1 MAMKVLNYNGYVG
14 SVELSL
20 EDEVM
25 HGKIEF
31 INDLITYEGSNVP
44 ELKAAFEEAVDDYIA
59 TCELVGKE
67 PEKKMSGTFNV
78 RIGSRLHRDVAGAA
92 LIEEISI
99 NDFVK
104 KAIEA
109 RLGEEDSNLHI
120 HIHRAE
126 TEKTLS
132 FKSEVAHWDQ
142 KESSSFSTGQPNL
155 RLVN

>member
-1 MAMKVLNYNGYVG
+1 MAVKVLNYNGYIG

-31 INDLITYEGSNVP
+31 INDLVTYEACNIP
-44 ELKAAFEEAVDDYIA
+44 ELKVAFEEAVDDYLA

-78 RIGSRLHRDVAGAA
+78 RIGSGLHRDIAEASLMEG
-92 LIEEISI
+92 ISI
-99 NDFVK
+99 NEFVK

-109 RLGEEDSNLHI
+109 RVDEDGKVLHLHI
-120 HIHRAE
+120 HQDKDD
-126 TEKTLS
+126 KTHS
-132 FKSEVAHWDQ
+132 FKTDVPRWDQ
-142 KESSSFSTGQPNL
+142 KDGNSFASSKPNL